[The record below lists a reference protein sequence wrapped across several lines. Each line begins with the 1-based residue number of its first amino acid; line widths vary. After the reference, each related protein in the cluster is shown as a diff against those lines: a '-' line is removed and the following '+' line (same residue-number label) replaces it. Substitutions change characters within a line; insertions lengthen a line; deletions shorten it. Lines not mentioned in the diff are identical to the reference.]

1 MNQKNLVKSILLI
14 TSLIISPLVFS
25 QTQRTAAQVKFNQ
38 EKAEYKRYIPEKY
51 DFVEAIKG
59 DLNKDGISDTVL
71 IVKATDPKAW
81 VVHEFQGELDRNRR
95 GIVVLFNQNGTYKK
109 AVQNLSIF
117 SSENEDGGV
126 YFPPELWIEIK
137 NNRLNI
143 HYGHGR
149 YGYWNYSFRHEANDF
164 RLIGYDSASHMGPLL
179 RSDTS
184 VNLLTGKKRD
194 RENLSQDEE
203 QDPKFK
209 ESWTQVHYPPLY
221 LSKIKDIDELDLE

>member
-1 MNQKNLVKSILLI
+1 MNQNNVSKSVLFMASLFMSSVLFAQTAPSAEQIQFAKDEVK
-14 TSLIISPLVFS
+14 
-25 QTQRTAAQVKFNQ
+25 
-38 EKAEYKRYIPEKY
+38 YKRYIPAKY
-51 DFVEAIKG
+51 DLFEAATG
-59 DLNKDGISDTVL
+59 DLNKDGIQDTVL

-81 VVHEFQGELDRNRR
+81 IEHEYRGKLDRNRR
-95 GIVVLFNQNGTYKK
+95 GIVVLFGEKGAYKK
-109 AVQNLSIF
+109 VVQNLSIF
-117 SSENEDGGV
+117 SSENEEGGV

-137 NNRLNI
+137 NNRLNV

-164 RLIGYDSASHMGPLL
+164 RLIGYDSSSHMGPLV

-194 RENLSQDEE
+194 RQNLSQDEE
-203 QDPKFK
+203 QEPKFK
-209 ESWTQVHYPPLY
+209 ETWTKINYAPIY